1 MRSPL
6 QNELMI
12 RFKSLKAHPA
22 SDELSVRRRAAG
34 NATSVV
40 PLLSL
45 DSSSI
50 LSSLITAYIWEVRV
64 CVLVGKTGERS
75 KSRGKCPCT
84 FSFLRGNE
92 VYAED

>member
-45 DSSSI
+45 DQFVDPFKSYHGIHMGS
-50 LSSLITAYIWEVRV
+50 TRV
-64 CVLVGKTGERS
+64 CARWENGRAFKIKRQVSLYLQ
-75 KSRGKCPCT
+75 
-84 FSFLRGNE
+84 FSAWE
-92 VYAED
+92 